1 MTNKASLSITHNRML
16 LDEALAAGKMASV
29 SWIKKDGSVAERVVK
44 KRVMRH
50 YANGESCTQASP
62 TAHIGYYYTCSDISN
77 SDRWININLNTL
89 ISVNSA
95 RI

>member
-50 YANGESCTQASP
+50 YANGESSTQASP
-62 TAHIGYYYTCSDISN
+62 TAHIDYYYTCSDISN
-77 SDRWININLNTL
+77 SDRFVNLNLCTL
-89 ISVNSA
+89 LSVNGV
-95 RI
+95 RV

>member
-16 LDEALAAGKMASV
+16 LDKALAAGKIASV

-50 YANGESCTQASP
+50 YAHGESTQASP
-62 TAHIGYYYTCSDISN
+62 TAHIDYYYTCSDISN
-77 SDRWININLNTL
+77 SDRFVNVNVHTL
-89 ISVNSA
+89 ISVNGV
-95 RI
+95 RV